1 MASMYTN
8 AMVLL
13 DGYMQKRDSLAVE
26 VASLRVENTFLRSNS
41 PGLQHTWGPYTPP
54 WPQNQPALECVVT
67 KEMLQE
73 TLRGH
78 SADIDES
85 FALSKASDFPSR
97 ERTHAQQIVG
107 TQLFQEWIASLHST
121 KLLMLRDHPRFISLI
136 WLCGLHLDPDES
148 SVGGNS
154 MLSSFIDQLLRQHE
168 FDLGSMT
175 TTGAVDINLLQSGDD
190 KELFRLLYFLTLQIP
205 YTITLVAFIDNVVFY
220 EREMNAFDAL
230 IGLLGLVNERLPAA
244 VKLLF
249 TSTPGTT
256 GVRGAFEDEG
266 LILNV
271 DTLPSLVWA
280 LSDERIARKLEDTVQ
295 E

>member
-1 MASMYTN
+1 M
-8 AMVLL
+8 
-13 DGYMQKRDSLAVE
+13 E
-26 VASLRVENTFLRSNS
+26 
-41 PGLQHTWGPYTPP
+41 WI
-54 WPQNQPALECVVT
+54 VT
-67 KEMLQE
+67 KETLLD

-78 SADIDES
+78 NADIDES
-85 FALSKASDFPSR
+85 FALSKASDFPST

-107 TQLFQEWIASLHST
+107 NQLFQEWISSPRSA
-121 KLLMLRDHPRFISLI
+121 KLLVHWDGRLPRRIANLSPLSLFCVSISQMLRDHPRFIPLI

-154 MLSSFIDQLLRQHE
+154 MLSSFVDQLLRQHE
-168 FDLGSMT
+168 FDLSSMT
-175 TTGAVDINLLQSGDD
+175 TTGAVDVNLLQSGDD
-190 KELFRLLYFLTLQIP
+190 KELFRLLYFLILQIP
-205 YTITLVAFIDNVVFY
+205 DTITLVVFIDNVVFY
-220 EREMNAFDAL
+220 EREEMNAFDAL
-230 IGLLGLVNERLPAA
+230 IGLLELVNERLPAV

-256 GVRGAFEDEG
+256 EARGAFEDEG

-280 LSDERIARKLEDTVQ
+280 PSDERVARELEDTVQ